1 MITDIIVA
9 ITNFITNTIDAMG
22 YPGVVLLMAIE
33 SAAIPLPS
41 EIIMPFAGFLVESGR
56 FSLWGL
62 ALAGAIGSTI
72 GSLVIY
78 YIAYYGG
85 RKLIAKYEH
94 LIFVS
99 QEDLDL
105 TEKFFHRFK
114 HSSAFL
120 GRVLPVVRTFISVP
134 AGIAKA
140 PIVPFI
146 AGAFIG
152 SFVWSYFLAWLG
164 LRLGE
169 NWKHL
174 ETYFRKM
181 DIVIVGLGVF
191 VLFFWIRRHLKNRVK
206 VKPQ

>member
-9 ITNFITNTIDAMG
+9 VTTWITHVIDNMG
-22 YPGVVLLMAIE
+22 YPGVALLMAIE

-41 EIIMPFAGFLVESGR
+41 EIIMPFAGFLVDDGR

-85 RKLIAKYEH
+85 RRLIQKYEH
-94 LIFVS
+94 IIFVS
-99 QEDLDL
+99 QEDIDL
-105 TEKFFHRFK
+105 AEKFFHRFK

-120 GRVLPVVRTFISVP
+120 GRMLPVVRTFISVP

-140 PIVPFI
+140 PIIPFTV
-146 AGAFIG
+146 GAFVG
-152 SFVWSYFLAWLG
+152 SYIWSYFLAWLG
-164 LRLGE
+164 LKLGE
-169 NWKHL
+169 NWHSL
-174 ETYFRKM
+174 ESYFRKV
-181 DIVIVGLGVF
+181 DVVIVVAGIALVI
-191 VLFFWIRRHLKNRVK
+191 FWIRRHLKNRVK
-206 VKPQ
+206 

>member
-9 ITNFITNTIDAMG
+9 ITTWITHVIDNLG
-22 YPGVVLLMAIE
+22 YPGVALLMAIE
-33 SAAIPLPS
+33 SAAVPLPS

-56 FSLWGL
+56 FSLLGL
-62 ALAGAIGSTI
+62 AMAGAVGSTI
-72 GSLVIY
+72 GSLIIY

-85 RKLIAKYEH
+85 RKLIARYEH
-94 LIFVS
+94 IIFVS
-99 QEDLDL
+99 QEDLDIA
-105 TEKFFHRFK
+105 ERFFHRFK

-120 GRVLPVVRTFISVP
+120 GRILPVVRTFISVP

-146 AGAFIG
+146 LGAFVG

-164 LRLGE
+164 LKLGE

-174 ETYFRKM
+174 ETYFRKV
-181 DIVIVGLGVF
+181 DVVIVVLGVIL
-191 VLFFWIRRHLKNRVK
+191 VIYWVRRHLKNRVK
-206 VKPQ
+206 S